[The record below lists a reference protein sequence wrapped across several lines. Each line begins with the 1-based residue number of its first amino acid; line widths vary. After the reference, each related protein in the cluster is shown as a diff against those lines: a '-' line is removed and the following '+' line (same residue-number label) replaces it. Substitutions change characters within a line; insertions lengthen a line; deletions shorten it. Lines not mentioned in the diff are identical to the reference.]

1 MPRQKGKYKMEKAKR
16 SSRFLRVAAIIGS
29 LLLAV
34 VIAANIIVIMGEQ
47 GSDRCE
53 VVSKI
58 PDIFSQDEKLSSM
71 TISDLNAGQHGY
83 YKNIAVDIF
92 KDENCSEK
100 VAEWKIYGSRAQAEI
115 VKSFDN
121 GAESI
126 VITATKTGLK
136 EINDSSPVLNGQLGY
151 GGCWIVVSYDYTY
164 LNETAYSIR
173 KCTLETWR
181 FLESLFD

>member
-1 MPRQKGKYKMEKAKR
+1 MKHRKFKV
-16 SSRFLRVAAIIGS
+16 RFSVIAILALVI
-29 LLLAV
+29 LLAV

-100 VAEWKIYGSRAQAEI
+100 VAEWKTYGSRAQAEI

-121 GAESI
+121 GDESI

-151 GGCWIVVSYDYTY
+151 GGCWIVVSYDYAY